1 MASILGQPQRFSR
14 RSSAQFKQV
23 NKASFPETTTDRFC
37 TSIYVNFHFLDMK
50 VFVFTVLLALASA
63 APKGRDDLSKLEEE
77 TQYAPQPFA
86 YNYNIADEI
95 GAVRAAHV
103 EEGDGDGKVRGS
115 YSYVRPDGVLQ
126 TVRYIADEH
135 GFQPEI
141 LEEAAPGFEVA
152 NPSGTSKFTVQLPHT
167 EEFGVELSA
176 DEYEQYREA
185 ARLRQ
190 LEEQSQKENQS

>member
-1 MASILGQPQRFSR
+1 
-14 RSSAQFKQV
+14 
-23 NKASFPETTTDRFC
+23 
-37 TSIYVNFHFLDMK
+37 MK
-50 VFVFTVLLALASA
+50 VFVFSVLLALASA
-63 APKGRDDLSKLEEE
+63 APQGRDDLSKLEEE
-77 TQYAPQPFA
+77 TQYVPQPFA

-126 TVRYIADEH
+126 TVRYIADED
-135 GFQPEI
+135 GFRPEI
-141 LEEAAPGFEVA
+141 LEEAAPGFELA
-152 NPSGTSKFTVQLPHT
+152 NPSGTSKFTVQLPHA

-176 DEYEQYREA
+176 EEYEQYKEA
-185 ARLRQ
+185 ARLRE